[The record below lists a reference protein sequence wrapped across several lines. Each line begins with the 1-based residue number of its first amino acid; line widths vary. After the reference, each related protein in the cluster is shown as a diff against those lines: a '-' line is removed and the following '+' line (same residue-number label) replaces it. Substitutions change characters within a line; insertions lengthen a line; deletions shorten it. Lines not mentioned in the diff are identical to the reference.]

1 MLHWRRAGW
10 SDDGLTLKWRDLLM
24 TSDPEPISRVSAATR
39 EYVNELLD
47 FGIHNTRS
55 LDFCGRLE
63 QGMAER
69 YGRKYGVLHANGT
82 VTMQTALMA
91 AGIGAGDE
99 VIVPAFTVYMT
110 AAAVLHA
117 NAIPIIADVDPKT
130 WTLDPA
136 DVQRKLTKRTK
147 AIIPVSICG
156 LAPDY
161 DELLAVARAHD
172 LLLVEDNA
180 QCMLGKYRG
189 ALVGTQGDFAS
200 YSFQSSKHVTCGE
213 GGILLCDD
221 EELALA
227 ARKICSVGYSTL
239 TAAPGN
245 QTIPKEIRCR
255 PDFAR
260 HDKFGWNFRMSELS
274 ATYALGEFERLD
286 ALVQMRQYV
295 FRLFQEAVGSCP
307 WIVPQHI
314 PDHCEHAAWTFAFRL
329 DRADVS
335 WVEFRRA
342 FVEQGGD
349 GFYGAYLPLQKE
361 PVFGRLNDDV
371 DAAPDKYPHWAGL
384 LPDYRATTCPNWDVI
399 QPRVVLLKTN
409 YFSAEDGQIQAKA
422 LKETIE
428 KFDRS

>member
-1 MLHWRRAGW
+1 
-10 SDDGLTLKWRDLLM
+10 M
-24 TSDPEPISRVSAATR
+24 TTTPKPLPRVSERTR
-39 EYVNELLD
+39 AYVNELLD
-47 FGIHNTRS
+47 YGIHNTRS

-69 YGRKYGVLHANGT
+69 FGRNYGILHANGT

-117 NAIPIIADVDPKT
+117 NAIPVIADVDPHS

-136 DVQRKLTKRTK
+136 DVARKITSRTK

-161 DELLAVARAHD
+161 AGLETLARAHS
-172 LLLVEDNA
+172 LLFVEDNA

-200 YSFQSSKHVTCGE
+200 YSFQCSKHMTCGE

-221 EELALA
+221 EALALA

-260 HDKFGWNFRMSELS
+260 HDSLGWNFRMSELS
-274 ATYALGEFERLD
+274 AAYALGEFERLEE
-286 ALVQMRQYV
+286 LVAMRRYV
-295 FRLFQEAVGSCP
+295 YRLFQDAVGDCP

-314 PDHCEHAAWTFAFRL
+314 PDDCDHAAWTFAFRL
-329 DRADVS
+329 DREDVS
-335 WVEFRRA
+335 WTEFRRA
-342 FVEQGGD
+342 FIAAGGD
-349 GFYGAYLPLQKE
+349 GFYGAYLPLHHE
-361 PVFGRLNDDV
+361 PVFAGLNDAVNGD
-371 DAAPDKYPHWAGL
+371 PGRYPQWAGQ
-384 LPDYRATTCPNWDVI
+384 LPAYREAVCPIWEGI
-399 QPRVVLLKTN
+399 QPHIVMLKTN
-409 YFSAEDGQIQAKA
+409 YFDAESGQRQALA
-422 LKETIE
+422 LSKTIAQ
-428 KFDRS
+428 FQGS